1 MSALDHNR
9 CMLTTPYITVYY
21 QTQDLT
27 GGLIDSPGLIIINQ
41 KGAGMSLP
49 RLTGK
54 LLAMLVY

>member
-1 MSALDHNR
+1 
-9 CMLTTPYITVYY
+9 MLTTPYITVYY